1 MFSFG
6 RDQST
11 LKSHKFLRTLAG
23 GEGGEEKKKERKSYK
38 VTKGQ
43 QKYNLKIDTIE
54 KKPGSSPRD
63 QRRES
68 A

>member
-23 GEGGEEKKKERKSYK
+23 GERGEEKKRKEK
-38 VTKGQ
+38 VTK
-43 QKYNLKIDTIE
+43 L
-54 KKPGSSPRD
+54 
-63 QRRES
+63 QRGNKNII
-68 A
+68 